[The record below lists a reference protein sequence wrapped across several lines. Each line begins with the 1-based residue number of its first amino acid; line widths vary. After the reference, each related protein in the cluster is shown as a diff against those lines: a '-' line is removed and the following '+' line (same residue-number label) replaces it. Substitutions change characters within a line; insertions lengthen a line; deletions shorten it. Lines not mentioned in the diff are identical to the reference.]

1 MHLER
6 LWLTPKFTASPMK
19 LSHFDVIRAS
29 GDLLWPAGSVLYC
42 RLTTDPRVHINHC
55 LFDERDGFCR
65 ISRLSRH
72 DTTINGLTIPKGT
85 IIQMLI
91 HTVHHDEDYWPNP
104 DQFDPERWADHAL
117 IILVWTLKPQL
128 WSTRLL
134 LYHWGPTAPSEL
146 HCTEESPLR
155 CQAHT
160 VLRGSHCTI
169 GVPLYHRGPT
179 VLSESHCTAG
189 LPLHYRGPTVL
200 RSAHCA
206 AGLTPFC
213 LGLTVLLCS
222 RYTELP
228 VYRGVLAVL
237 GRYPLYCQGP
247 TVPPDSSCTA
257 QLPTVVLGFHYAWGL
272 SMIRSSKRNRPK

>member
-1 MHLER
+1 VCSGSVAFSRCIVLAAAQYLRNFSLSENMHLER

-104 DQFDPERWADHAL
+104 DQFDPER
-117 IILVWTLKPQL
+117 
-128 WSTRLL
+128 
-134 LYHWGPTAPSEL
+134 
-146 HCTEESPLR
+146 
-155 CQAHT
+155 
-160 VLRGSHCTI
+160 
-169 GVPLYHRGPT
+169 
-179 VLSESHCTAG
+179 
-189 LPLHYRGPTVL
+189 
-200 RSAHCA
+200 
-206 AGLTPFC
+206 
-213 LGLTVLLCS
+213 
-222 RYTELP
+222 
-228 VYRGVLAVL
+228 
-237 GRYPLYCQGP
+237 
-247 TVPPDSSCTA
+247 
-257 QLPTVVLGFHYAWGL
+257 
-272 SMIRSSKRNRPK
+272 